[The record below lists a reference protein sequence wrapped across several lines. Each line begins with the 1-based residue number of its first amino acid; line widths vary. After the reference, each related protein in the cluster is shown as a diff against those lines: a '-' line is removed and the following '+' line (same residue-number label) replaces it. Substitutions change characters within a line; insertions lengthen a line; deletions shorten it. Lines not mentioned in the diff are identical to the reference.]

1 MSCHFASLR
10 GVGRGQLLR
19 YHTCIRYVTLHKLK
33 EHHEKRRSDKGGG
46 FVSFRFVSFDS
57 FKIHSDPISIVRQ
70 RTEASR
76 IELN

>member
-19 YHTCIRYVTLHKLK
+19 YHTCIRYVTLHILK
-33 EHHEKRRSDKGGG
+33 EHHEKEEAIKVV
-46 FVSFRFVSFDS
+46 VSFRFVSFDS